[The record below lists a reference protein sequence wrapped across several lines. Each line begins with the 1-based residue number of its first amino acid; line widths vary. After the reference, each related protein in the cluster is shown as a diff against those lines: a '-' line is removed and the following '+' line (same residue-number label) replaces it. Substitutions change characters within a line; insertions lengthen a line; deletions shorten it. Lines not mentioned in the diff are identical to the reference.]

1 MFVEFKGADGAPHV
15 VNADQV
21 LYAWCEPQAIGIV
34 KLVLQIIP
42 VASQMGRL
50 NITTFTLDVKGTL
63 SEVQCALNGQPIL
76 DLRN

>member
-1 MFVEFKGADGAPHV
+1 MFVEFKGVDGTPQV
-15 VNADQV
+15 VNTDQV
-21 LYAWCEPQAIGIV
+21 IYAYCEPQAIGVV
-34 KLVLQIIP
+34 KLVMQIIP

-50 NITTFTLDVKGTL
+50 NITTSTLDVKGTL